1 MLNLIRM
8 NLYRMARTKSIWVVM
23 LCMAMFCVFSCSMEK
38 IDLEEMQK
46 EGDTSTGLA
55 GVYKGE
61 EDVEVEGSFG
71 ITVKVPEKENGEI
84 PTFLEFYNSDA
95 ASGIILVFLAIGCV
109 IYFSGEIKS
118 GFLKNIAGQTKYKTN
133 IFLSKVVANIVF
145 VLISL
150 AIYGVVQFFSLWFLL
165 KDQYTYRFGAEY
177 LKETGILLSVICVLY
192 LAFLG
197 GMSLL
202 TTVLKSTAVGITVG
216 MLAVF
221 GVLGTFVSYLEKMID
236 VELQKYFVMTNV
248 HQMLL
253 GVSGKDVLL
262 AFLVGVLFSL
272 VYYVLGAVYFTKKD
286 VV

>member
-23 LCMAMFCVFSCSMEK
+23 LCMAIFCVFSCSMEK
-38 IDLEEMQK
+38 IDLGEMQK
-46 EGDTSTGLA
+46 EGDTSTALA

-61 EDVEVEGSFG
+61 EDAEVEGSFG
-71 ITVKVPEKENGEI
+71 ITVQVPEKENGEV

-118 GFLKNIAGQTKYKTN
+118 GFLKNIAGQTKHKAN
-133 IFLSKVVANIVF
+133 IFLSKVVANIVY
-145 VLISL
+145 VLVSL
-150 AIYGVVQFFSLWFLL
+150 AIYGVVQFFSLWILL
-165 KDQYTYRFGAEY
+165 KDQYTYRFGTEY
-177 LKETGILLSVICVLY
+177 LKETGILLLAVCVLY

-253 GVSGKDVLL
+253 GVSGKDLFW
-262 AFLVGVLFSL
+262 AFCVGVLFSL
-272 VYYVLGAVYFTKKD
+272 VYYVLGAVYFTKRD

>member
-61 EDVEVEGSFG
+61 EDVEVEGDFG

-95 ASGIILVFLAIGCV
+95 ASGIILVF
-109 IYFSGEIKS
+109 F
-118 GFLKNIAGQTKYKTN
+118 
-133 IFLSKVVANIVF
+133 ANIVY
-145 VLISL
+145 VLVSL

-262 AFLVGVLFSL
+262 AFLVGALFSL